1 MSTFTPIKN
10 NTKPIKPTNDDDK
23 IEDLWVMSY
32 VSVSKD
38 PITKK
43 INGYNCYCHACKK
56 QSCSGNGGIAFYSA
70 EDLLEHRNMTAH
82 LCPCNCRKH
91 VCDERYSIMS
101 HLGFLHREVLIELE
115 NEDGFDPKKSWI
127 IPNYKDNTYNLKP
140 DSKNNTNTLKKP
152 TYNTP
157 INNPINTPINTNI
170 MEDKSPL
177 ELGARLLSMK
187 PPTRVPDHL
196 IPPSPINP
204 SPTLFRSESPVPFKK
219 DFSSAKSWGNII
231 KPKTTSL
238 ADVMNEQKND
248 VLVEDDNE
256 NYENEI
262 HYAQE
267 DMRKEKQCPYGI
279 HCTKK
284 DRPFACAYNHDG
296 LGDIIKKGTVLIDSI
311 LCPDER
317 PPYFRCGS
325 TFCTKIHLEHR
336 VDFIDKMKKPY
347 YENKQVSQLVN
358 NENNINNN
366 QVESSVVSVNENGIN
381 ISVAEKTS
389 IGISQ
394 VLSELEISSIDTC
407 VGDWIDV
414 KPKRAIRKQQVDDNS
429 SSNIEA

>member
-10 NTKPIKPTNDDDK
+10 NTKSTTKPTIDDEK
-23 IEDLWVMSY
+23 IEALWVMSH
-32 VSVSKD
+32 VSVVKD
-38 PITKK
+38 YITKK
-43 INGYNCYCHACKK
+43 IVAYNCYCDACKK
-56 QSCSGNGGIAFYSA
+56 KSSSGNGGIAFYTA

-82 LCPCNCRKH
+82 MSPCNCRFH
-91 VCDERYSIMS
+91 VCDQRFSIMS
-101 HLGFLHREVLIELE
+101 HLEAFHSEVLIELE

-127 IPNYKDNTYNLKP
+127 IPDYENNTYKP
-140 DSKNNTNTLKKP
+140 KKHDSKNNTYTLKKS
-152 TYNTP
+152 TYNTS
-157 INNPINTPINTNI
+157 INTNI

-177 ELGARLLSMK
+177 ELGARMLSMK

-196 IPPSPINP
+196 IPPSPVNS

-219 DFSSAKSWGNII
+219 DFSSVKSWGNII

-248 VLVEDDNE
+248 VLVEDENE
-256 NYENEI
+256 NYESEI

-279 HCTKK
+279 HCIKK
-284 DRPFACAYNHDG
+284 DRPFACAYNHDDM
-296 LGDIIKKGTVLIDSI
+296 GDIIKKGTVLIDSI

-347 YENKQVSQLVN
+347 YEHKQIQGQSTN
-358 NENNINNN
+358 HENNMNNN
-366 QVESSVVSVNENGIN
+366 SNDKIESSVVSVNQNGIN
-381 ISVAEKTS
+381 VSVDEKTS

-394 VLSELEISSIDTC
+394 ALSQMEINAVDTG

-414 KPKRAIRKQQVDDNS
+414 KPKRTIRKQKVDDNVS
-429 SSNIEA
+429 IEA